1 MVGPEAEQK
10 TIATLQH
17 FLTSKGPI
25 GDAARAQIHPSLT
38 VVPVAEHLALF
49 TEKWAHTEYFI
60 HMKRMHH
67 HLADCKAA
75 DVGATHLLTGM
86 VQKKSEQR
94 VGGLHELCQAA
105 WDNRREV
112 SL

>member
-1 MVGPEAEQK
+1 
-10 TIATLQH
+10 
-17 FLTSKGPI
+17 
-25 GDAARAQIHPSLT
+25 
-38 VVPVAEHLALF
+38 
-49 TEKWAHTEYFI
+49 
-60 HMKRMHH
+60 MKRMHH